1 MTYSY
6 DSINS
11 MELESNTFVYA
22 IGTRDDQGLLVYRYV
37 GLTSRGATRLKQ
49 HLWGAKT
56 VGSNTYNTYKAKW
69 IRTVDFNV
77 EFIVLEYCNSFEEL
91 TLCEQKWIAILKAR
105 GYKLTNLTNGG
116 DGSLGW
122 CPSPETRAKWS
133 QNISGE
139 KNPNWKGGLPPKKKA
154 RIPRDKWGNVQPKS
168 EEHRKKISDSRKGQN
183 YGPHVQWH
191 VNRQLCK
198 LDCFHCRNSFN
209 GEVV

>member
-22 IGTRDDQGLLVYRYV
+22 IGTRDDQGLFVYRYV

-91 TLCEQKWIAILKAR
+91 TLCEQKWIANLKAR

-139 KNPNWKGGLPPKKKA
+139 KILTGRVVFHL
-154 RIPRDKWGNVQPKS
+154 
-168 EEHRKKISDSRKGQN
+168 RKKQGFLEINGVMFNLNRKNTEKRLAIVEKGKTT
-183 YGPHVQWH
+183 V
-191 VNRQLCK
+191 LM
-198 LDCFHCRNSFN
+198 FN
-209 GEVV
+209 GM